1 MDTTKNDLEKHIEEV
16 SEKVGVPL
24 KKHETTP
31 GVGNCWYEACASLM
45 KLNNMGTMS
54 AKQLRKE
61 VVDNIENCENFANVF
76 EMIFKSDYTKLA
88 EFKKKHHREG
98 EFTDE
103 DGVMTLATGYYLG
116 VTLRIF
122 SRTNTKKQPYTEHN
136 ENQPVIFNI
145 FLDDRT
151 SGHFQSLMQ
160 PKVANNPENN
170 SSTEEPERTS
180 DEAMED
186 YLKRYHTE
194 QEVYR
199 PLQTIS
205 VGRLDNS
212 KKSNNPPET
221 IGHKEDKIKQTVM
234 KEEKSKNVIMGHSDN
249 NQVSETK
256 ENNKVTIKTPE
267 MPKIQKSTLQNKK
280 YETIKE
286 TTIPKEKNITQQPIR
301 QEGTKM
307 NHKQQNKYKKS
318 DQQITEKIV
327 RMKQKGQIHTLK

>member
-1 MDTTKNDLEKHIEEV
+1 MGT
-16 SEKVGVPL
+16 
-24 KKHETTP
+24 HETTP
-31 GVGNCWYEACASLM
+31 AVGNCWNEACASLM
-45 KLNNMGTMS
+45 RLNKMKDIS

-61 VVDNIENCENFANVF
+61 VVNNIENCANFNHVF
-76 EMIFKSDYTKLA
+76 EMIFESNYKKFS

-103 DGVMTLATGYYLG
+103 DGVLTLATGYYLG

-122 SRTNTKKQPYTEHN
+122 SRSNTKKQPYTEHN

-151 SGHFQSLMQ
+151 SGHFQSLLQ
-160 PKVANNPENN
+160 TKVANKPENN
-170 SSTEEPERTS
+170 SSTEELEPERTS
-180 DEAMED
+180 DEAMKD

-194 QEVYR
+194 QEIYR

-221 IGHKEDKIKQTVM
+221 IDHKEDKIKQTGM
-234 KEEKSKNVIMGHSDN
+234 KEEKSKNVVMGHSDN
-249 NQVSETK
+249 NQVSKKK

-267 MPKIQKSTLQNKK
+267 MPKVQKSALQNKK

-286 TTIPKEKNITQQPIR
+286 TTIPKKKNIIQQPIR
-301 QEGTKM
+301 QEGTKI
-307 NHKQQNKYKKS
+307 NHKQQNEYKK
-318 DQQITEKIV
+318 
-327 RMKQKGQIHTLK
+327 